1 MTFNLP
7 TAWATNHY
15 PSLDTPEAVAAKYNE
30 TAANGATV
38 WQCYMLGLDPTS
50 AASAVSLSMTVADGK
65 IRFAIEGL
73 GETHALAGIKV
84 YWYMKASTN
93 LVSDANAWATRDSA
107 SGLSPTF
114 PDHPMPDTPTV
125 SAPQPV
131 DKLFYKLTVTFVA
144 EDE

>member
-1 MTFNLP
+1 MAFNLP
-7 TAWATNHY
+7 TAWATNYY

-38 WQCYMLGLDPTS
+38 WQCYMLGLDPTN
-50 AASAVSLSMTVADGK
+50 AASAVSLSMAVADGK

-93 LVSDANAWATRDSA
+93 LVSEASAWATRDSA

-114 PDHPMPDTPTV
+114 GDHPMPDKPT
-125 SAPQPV
+125 AGATQPV